1 MAELHERFA
10 EGLFEE
16 KSEKLKLHRGE
27 NKQGRRTEEQESEAD
42 KINQIRIELFNM
54 PVLAVEMPGSKL
66 NEKPDPKD
74 LDTGSSFLDIIEMI
88 LEMIVEGVK
97 AILPKRK
104 GKMGKTHLFPW
115 DFFPIC

>member
-74 LDTGSSFLDIIEMI
+74 LDTGLGFLEIIEMI
-88 LEMIVEGVK
+88 FEMIVEGVK
-97 AILPKRK
+97 AIFPKRK
-104 GKMGKTHLFPW
+104 EKS
-115 DFFPIC
+115 